1 MRCRKARELMPL
13 YAGGDLRP
21 RLAAGVR
28 AHVDSCPSCWSEWRE
43 YRLALDRVRAEAGAE
58 GGPDWSEGQW
68 QALMARVAA
77 EARPAREAAGRRPGP
92 ALLPRWAP
100 ASVLGA
106 VIGLAVLGVLIKD
119 GRFGQAPGAR
129 AAAPSLAE
137 TDRKQDVIS
146 VTMVSPETGLQI
158 VWFLDKNFDWK
169 GENE

>member
-1 MRCRKARELMPL
+1 MRCRKAKDLLPL

-28 AHVDSCPSCWSEWRE
+28 AHVDSCPSCWAELRE
-43 YRLALDRVRAEAGAE
+43 YRAALARVKAAAGAE

-77 EARPAREAAGRRPGP
+77 EGRSNGKASAGRRGP
-92 ALLPRWAP
+92 VLLPRWAP

-106 VIGLAVLGVLIKD
+106 AIGLAVLGTLLKD
-119 GRFGQAPGAR
+119 GRFGQAPGASV
-129 AAAPSLAE
+129 AVPAIAE
-137 TDRKQDVIS
+137 ADRKQDVIS
-146 VTMVSPETGLQI
+146 VTMVSPESGLQV

-169 GENE
+169 GDNE